1 MAPSPSL
8 SHRGGRGTVFAALAA
23 LLLAGCG
30 GTAAPSAAPSQAASS
45 PAAASAKPA
54 APAAAKPAAS
64 VVASVAAS
72 AKPAGSGSAAA
83 AAKPGGTKIVAG
95 YSVISASQMQLWAP
109 AEGGEFANEGLDV
122 QVIKAGAGSVGLSA
136 LLSGNLNVL
145 ITSSTSTMNA
155 AVAGAPVVFFGST
168 MERLIQFMM
177 AKKDRSDLTS
187 GKDMKGHKIGMTT
200 PGSNSDVS
208 AHIVAHEAGLEESKD
223 YTVVRM
229 NDIPT
234 IQGALENGAIDL
246 GMIDSAAVAA
256 SDLKVVADLTKVD
269 LPMSTIGFTTTRSWL
284 QQHPNEIKAW
294 GRAYAATVKRLK
306 SDQAFTDKVLAKYM
320 QIDDPAKLH
329 AIEAEVVPILND
341 ELVTNTKNLDT
352 SRQYAAF
359 SLPKLQSFDV
369 TKIEP

>member
-1 MAPSPSL
+1 VPVLAMAC
-8 SHRGGRGTVFAALAA
+8 VA
-23 LLLAGCG
+23 LLLASCG
-30 GTAAPSAAPSQAASS
+30 GAAAPSSAPSQS
-45 PAAASAKPA
+45 AASA
-54 APAAAKPAAS
+54 AAAKPAAS
-64 VVASVAAS
+64 AS
-72 AKPAGSGSAAA
+72 AKPAASGGSAVAKPA
-83 AAKPGGTKIVAG
+83 GSAVAKPGGTKIVAG

-155 AVAGAPVVFFGST
+155 AVEGAPVVFFGST
-168 MERLIQFMM
+168 MERLVQYMM
-177 AKKDRSDLTS
+177 AKKDRADLTS
-187 GKDMKGHKIGMTT
+187 GKDMKGHKVGMTT

-208 AHIVAHEAGLEESKD
+208 AHIVAHEAGLEQDKD

-234 IQGALENGAIDL
+234 IQAAIQNGAIDL

-256 SDLKVVADLTKVD
+256 SDLKIVADLTKAD

-329 AIEAEVVPILND
+329 AIEAEVLPVLND
-341 ELVTNTKNLDT
+341 ELLSNTKNLDT